1 MLDVQMH
8 PPFAAPSL
16 NNLITLPS
24 PIPSSS
30 LPPPNPIPP
39 PLSHLHVGLGDSVAT
54 EEGPSVGEAL
64 LKHIPRLE
72 ILGER
77 RLVLVLI
84 IAAKPRLVRP
94 VVDVVVH

>member
-1 MLDVQMH
+1 MMLDVQYSMH

-39 PLSHLHVGLGDSVAT
+39 PLSHLHVGLGDSVAHLKNKVDHL
-54 EEGPSVGEAL
+54 VGNF
-64 LKHIPRLE
+64 RL
-72 ILGER
+72 GFR
-77 RLVLVLI
+77 V
-84 IAAKPRLVRP
+84 
-94 VVDVVVH
+94 